1 MSTMKALFVTA
12 GLLGLTACGGGG
24 GGGNGAPAGFTI
36 PTDYAAVIQTSITG
50 ASDIEVVDMEA
61 TNWVAVS
68 GNAPS
73 AQTDYDVASYENY
86 FYQIG
91 RSGIDTLTKWGTK
104 NPGVVEWQYST
115 KASGAAS
122 ANPHRLVFKD
132 ADSGYVI
139 RYGSNTSWVVNL
151 NAKDDSE
158 FKTGELDFS
167 AYDDGDGIPEATNGV
182 VVGDRLYVLM
192 QRVDRNDSW
201 EPRDVSF
208 IAVFDTN
215 TNQEIDLN
223 IDATLGGIP
232 LQTRN
237 GSDLAYVP
245 GLGLVVQSIGSWTNQ
260 DYTGI
265 EIVNL
270 ADYSTTVVLDKS
282 DGYNNIKSVAV
293 VSETVAYFVSYAA
306 WQDTTV
312 YRINLTNGS
321 VRPDPIA
328 GLSNVDVRS
337 MVVDPNGLL
346 WVGVSDDSNPR
357 IVVVDPYND
366 EAVDEIS
373 LLMNPIGITFTAT
386 K

>member
-50 ASDIEVVDMEA
+50 ASDIEIVDMEA

-91 RSGIDTLTKWGTK
+91 RSGIDTLTKWDTK

-122 ANPHRLVFKD
+122 VNPHRLVFKD

-192 QRVDRNDSW
+192 QRIDRNDSW

-245 GLGLVVQSIGSWTNQ
+245 GLGLVVQSTGSWSTR

-265 EIVNL
+265 EVVNL
-270 ADYSTTVVLDKS
+270 TDYSTTVLIDKS

-306 WQDTTV
+306 WKDTTV

-321 VRPDPIA
+321 VRPDPVA

>member
-24 GGGNGAPAGFTI
+24 GGGNGAPAGFTV

-50 ASDIEVVDMEA
+50 ASDIEVVDLEA

-91 RSGIDTLTKWGTK
+91 RSGIDTLTKWDTK

-132 ADSGYVI
+132 VSSGYVI

-158 FKTGELDFS
+158 FKTGELDLS
-167 AYDDGDGIPEATNGV
+167 AYDDGDGTPEATNGV

-192 QRVDRNDSW
+192 QRIDRNNGWS
-201 EPRDVSF
+201 PTNTSF
-208 IAVFDTN
+208 IAVFDTS
-215 TNQEIDLN
+215 TNQEIDLD
-223 IDATLGGIP
+223 IDASLGGIP

-245 GLGLVVQSIGSWTNQ
+245 GLGLVVQSTGSWTTQ

-270 ADYSTTVVLDKS
+270 TDYSTTVLIDKS

-293 VSETVAYFVSYAA
+293 VSETTAYFVAYDA
-306 WQDTTV
+306 WKDTSV
-312 YRINLTNGS
+312 YRINLTNGNVS
-321 VRPDPIA
+321 SSPVADLA
-328 GLSNVDVRS
+328 HVDVRS
-337 MVVDPNGLL
+337 MAVDPNGLL

-366 EAVDEIS
+366 EAVAEVS